1 MMRPWFHA
9 RFEGMIVGRLGTNMT
24 GSPSHPYLPQHQ
36 HLAGTRGQ
44 GIKIVG
50 MNGSLEPALKN
61 FRFAVNVG
69 FSVIRRN
76 ISFCAFGE
84 LARVMR

>member
-1 MMRPWFHA
+1 
-9 RFEGMIVGRLGTNMT
+9 MT
-24 GSPSHPYLPQHQ
+24 ASPSHPYLPQHQ

-69 FSVIRRN
+69 FSVI
-76 ISFCAFGE
+76 
-84 LARVMR
+84 